1 MVADKGHK
9 SAALQNPGG
18 DSIAAL
24 FDELQLLMFRAS
36 HGKNQPAPFG
46 KLGEERFRN
55 GGGGKGH
62 EEGVR
67 GGGVRAGQ
75 GFGPP
80 KDAGAGGGQVSQ
92 PGRPARSKVP
102 AAPPGGK
109 IP

>member
-36 HGKNQPAPFG
+36 HGNDQPAPFG

-55 GGGGKGH
+55 RGSGRGNEDGV
-62 EEGVR
+62 EGREFRQSKCPVPAMHVR
-67 GGGVRAGQ
+67 IGVA
-75 GFGPP
+75 
-80 KDAGAGGGQVSQ
+80 KLSQ
-92 PGRPARSKVP
+92 LGCSARSKLW
-102 AAPPGGK
+102 
-109 IP
+109 